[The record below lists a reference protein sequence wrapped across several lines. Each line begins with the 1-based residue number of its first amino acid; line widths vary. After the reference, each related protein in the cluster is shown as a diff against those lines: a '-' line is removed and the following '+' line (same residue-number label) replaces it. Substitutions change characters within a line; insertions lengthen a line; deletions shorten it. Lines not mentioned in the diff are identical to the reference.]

1 MLSRDSK
8 EPLHRTAV
16 LSLRRHAASLRTELG
31 AVAIL
36 GFGLLLLLSVLSYHP
51 SDSEAGLWGAGTE
64 VHIHNWVGPFGASV
78 SELFVSILGITAFLL
93 PVLLGVLVFGLLG
106 RSDRSLVFWEGTS
119 FLGVVTA
126 VSVMVHLL
134 FPSLAFRGGTI
145 SGGGFLGE
153 VVGSGLVSWISE
165 PGTWV
170 VTGTTF
176 LICSRVCFGVKY
188 VRIART
194 CAEAGLKSCRAVL
207 GGTVGFVT
215 SRSRGLNA
223 WRAEVLE
230 DLRHE
235 REVAREERQ
244 WQLEDRKA
252 ELADE
257 SRERDVYEGDAARYR
272 AEADLERGGTL
283 AEGIADESSF
293 RESPTSDEADS
304 SPRGSRIQLPEEVDI
319 EPALVDPLVQAL
331 ADGEPF
337 GEVDPVEPAAAEGE
351 PFGEVESVELHPE
364 EEESERVDSMIGA
377 AARGVVHAEL
387 RVGKARASSGEP
399 GLEPGEGEAVEA
411 DAEGTASAPPTL
423 SDTPDE
429 SAEFVAAADLESTPA
444 VSSPEVSTSLP
455 SKPSGLGGPQILSS
469 AKKEENS
476 DLVGRAV
483 SMRRKLR
490 LFNEPFEHPALGLLE
505 MPPAERAVIDETEL
519 EAQAER
525 LEATLR
531 TFGVQGRVVNILP
544 GPVITMFEF
553 EPEPGTRVAK
563 IANLGNDL
571 ALALKALRVRIV
583 APIPGKGA
591 VGIEIPSANR
601 EMVYFREV
609 LASKVFRKGKAQLPL
624 AMGKGID
631 GSPVTSDLAK
641 MPHMIVAGTTGSGKS
656 VCVNT
661 LILSLLYSRTP
672 DEVRL
677 VLVDPKILEFSIYE
691 GIPHLLTPVVT
702 SPKKAAMA
710 LKWAVEEMERRYQ
723 VLSAM
728 NARNIVNY
736 NEKTDILI
744 EKWEAWEKTSKK
756 ASERPDCGR
765 QSGEDT
771 VAYRSRGG
779 DPVAAPD
786 KMPYIVIII
795 DELADLMMVAKKDVE
810 ESIVRLA
817 QKARA
822 SGIHMVLATQ
832 RPTVDVVTG
841 LIKANFPSRLAFRV
855 SQKNDSRVILDVNGA
870 ETLLGLG
877 DGLFLP
883 PGASDLVRVHGAFVS
898 DDEVLRV
905 VDYLKTQ
912 GKADYIDLTVD
923 EPEDDESGGRNP
935 NEKVDAMYDE
945 CIGVVA
951 KEGKA
956 STSLLQRKLGLGY
969 NRAARIMDMLER
981 EGVIGPQNG
990 AKPRE
995 VFVKPFEF

>member
-1 MLSRDSK
+1 
-8 EPLHRTAV
+8 
-16 LSLRRHAASLRTELG
+16 LRTELG

-51 SDSEAGLWGAGTE
+51 SDSQAGLWGAGGE

-93 PVLLGVLVFGLLG
+93 PILLGVLVFGMLG
-106 RSDRSLVFWEGTS
+106 RRDRSLLFWEATS
-119 FLGVVTA
+119 FLGVVTS

-134 FPSLAFRGGTI
+134 FPALAFRGGSIT
-145 SGGGFLGE
+145 GGGFLGD
-153 VVGSGLVSWISE
+153 VLGGGLVAWTSE

-170 VTGTTF
+170 LSVTVF

-188 VRIART
+188 VEIAKTIFVAAWRST
-194 CAEAGLKSCRAVL
+194 RSVL
-207 GGTVGFVT
+207 SGVAQLLT
-215 SRSRGLNA
+215 SRVRAMNS

-230 DLRHE
+230 DWRYE
-235 REVAREERQ
+235 RQVAREERQ
-244 WQLEDRKA
+244 WQIEDRQA

-257 SRERDVYEGDAARYR
+257 VRDRDMAYEGDAARYQ

-283 AEGIADESSF
+283 GGHVLRDEP
-293 RESPTSDEADS
+293 SPIETTFGGSDS
-304 SPRGSRIQLPEEVDI
+304 SQGGSRVQLPDELEFDPALVAI
-319 EPALVDPLVQAL
+319 EPASERLVPSTEAAL
-331 ADGEPF
+331 REPSE
-337 GEVDPVEPAAAEGE
+337 GVLEEAPGDITSEEEAPELAVDEPA
-351 PFGEVESVELHPE
+351 
-364 EEESERVDSMIGA
+364 ERVDSMIGA

-387 RVGKARASSGEP
+387 KVGKRPMVTDPAISDSRSSSDVQSATPLNAPITVASE
-399 GLEPGEGEAVEA
+399 
-411 DAEGTASAPPTL
+411 T
-423 SDTPDE
+423 
-429 SAEFVAAADLESTPA
+429 
-444 VSSPEVSTSLP
+444 
-455 SKPSGLGGPQILSS
+455 SGLALVEPDASGPPATKVEGSGPQILSS
-469 AKKEENS
+469 ASKEEGAAF
-476 DLVGRAV
+476 VERAV
-483 SMRRKLR
+483 SMRRKIR
-490 LFNEPFEHPALGLLE
+490 MFNEPFEHPGLSLLE
-505 MPPAERAVIDETEL
+505 MPPPERVVIDETEL

-525 LEATLR
+525 LETTLR
-531 TFGVQGRVVNILP
+531 TFGVEGRVVNILP

-553 EPEPGTRVAK
+553 EPAPGTRVAK

-571 ALALKALRVRIV
+571 ALALKAVKVRIV

-591 VGIEIPSANR
+591 VGIEIPSAHR

-609 LASKVFRKGKAQLPL
+609 LASKVFREGKAQLPL

-661 LILSLLYSRTP
+661 LILSLLYSRSP

-736 NEKTDILI
+736 NEKTDVLI
-744 EKWEAWEKTSKK
+744 DQWEAWEKKGKK
-756 ASERPDCGR
+756 ASERPECGR
-765 QSGEDT
+765 QAGEDS
-771 VAYRSRGG
+771 VSYRSRGG

-870 ETLLGLG
+870 EALLGLG

-883 PGASDLVRVHGAFVS
+883 PGGNDLVRVHGAFVS

-912 GKADYIDLTVD
+912 GTPDYIDLTVD
-923 EPEDDESGGRNP
+923 EPEDDDSARRDP

-945 CIGVVA
+945 CTGVVA
-951 KEGKA
+951 REGKA

-969 NRAARIMDMLER
+969 NRAARIMDMMER

>member
-1 MLSRDSK
+1 
-8 EPLHRTAV
+8 
-16 LSLRRHAASLRTELG
+16 
-31 AVAIL
+31 
-36 GFGLLLLLSVLSYHP
+36 LLLLLSVLSYHP
-51 SDSEAGLWGAGTE
+51 ADSEAGLWGAGAETH
-64 VHIHNWVGPFGASV
+64 VHNWVGPFGASV

-126 VSVMVHLL
+126 VSVMAYLL
-134 FPSLAFRGGTI
+134 FPALAFRGGTI
-145 SGGGFLGE
+145 TGGGFLGE
-153 VVGSGLVSWISE
+153 VVGSGLVAWISE

-170 VTGTTF
+170 VTATTF

-188 VRIART
+188 VRIAR
-194 CAEAGLKSCRAVL
+194 AGTGLVLRSCRAVL
-207 GGTVGFVT
+207 GGALVFVT
-215 SRSRGLNA
+215 SRARAMNA

-230 DLRHE
+230 DWRYE
-235 REVAREERQ
+235 RDVAREERQ
-244 WQLEDRKA
+244 WQLEDRQA

-257 SRERDVYEGDAARYR
+257 SRDRDVYEGDAARYT

-283 AEGIADESSF
+283 AEGAANESSF
-293 RESPTSDEADS
+293 SGAATWAGEELSRG
-304 SPRGSRIQLPEEVDI
+304 GSRVQLPEEVEI
-319 EPALVDPLVQAL
+319 EAALV
-331 ADGEPF
+331 EPSA
-337 GEVDPVEPAAAEGE
+337 EPAAEDAQVVEEAQPAE
-351 PFGEVESVELHPE
+351 VQAE
-364 EEESERVDSMIGA
+364 EEEPERVDSMIGA

-387 RVGKARASSGEP
+387 RVGKGSPTAADPGLQSDEAEGLSAQDDDASSQATGS
-399 GLEPGEGEAVEA
+399 EG
-411 DAEGTASAPPTL
+411 SP
-423 SDTPDE
+423 E
-429 SAEFVAAADLESTPA
+429 SAISVDPTGASDG
-444 VSSPEVSTSLP
+444 SSPEVLPSLP
-455 SKPSGLGGPQILSS
+455 AQSSGQGGPRILSS
-469 AKKEENS
+469 VDKEEGAA
-476 DLVGRAV
+476 LVDRVV
-483 SMRRKLR
+483 SMRRKIR
-490 LFNEPFEHPALGLLE
+490 LYNEPFEHPALGLLE
-505 MPPAERAVIDETEL
+505 MPPAERAAIDETEL

-525 LEATLR
+525 LETTLR
-531 TFGVQGRVVNILP
+531 TFGVEGRVVNILP

-553 EPEPGTRVAK
+553 EPAPGTRVSK

-609 LASKVFRKGKAQLPL
+609 LASKAFRKGKAQLPL

-661 LILSLLYSRTP
+661 LILSLLYSRSP

-736 NEKTDILI
+736 NEKADVLI
-744 EKWEAWEKTSKK
+744 DQWEAWEKTSKK
-756 ASERPDCGR
+756 ASERPECGR
-765 QSGEDT
+765 QAGEDT

-870 ETLLGLG
+870 EALLGLG

-883 PGASDLVRVHGAFVS
+883 PGVSDLVRVHGAFVS

-912 GKADYIDLTVD
+912 GTADYIDLTVD
-923 EPEDDESGGRNP
+923 EPEDDESGGRDP